1 MWILHFFSD
10 GFIQFVVHAVLVTG
24 IVGTFLTFAVLN
36 RVLLLMPMLAPYYRA
51 LQAIS
56 ILFLVGGI
64 YLEGSYSTEM
74 AWRERVRE
82 MEAKVAAAEAQSQAA
97 NEKLAT
103 KGKEKIKVIREK
115 GVVVKQYIDREVTKY
130 DASCVIPPA
139 VVKAHNAAAKNE
151 ELK

>member
-82 MEAKVAAAEAQSQAA
+82 MEARVAAAEAESKSA
-97 NEKLAT
+97 NEKLAAG
-103 KGKEKIKVIREK
+103 GKEKIRIIREK
-115 GVVVKQYIDREVTKY
+115 GTVVKQYIDREVTKY
-130 DASCVIPPA
+130 DNSCVIPPA